1 MKAAAP
7 AWPARPE
14 ISSAASMPWL
24 ARAVG
29 QANILV
35 PKARASRRKS
45 ATDLPL
51 PAAAS
56 RASATPRRS
65 NSTERA
71 VKYISTSTSIA
82 AAAAAK

>member
-1 MKAAAP
+1 VAGQAG
-7 AWPARPE
+7 
-14 ISSAASMPWL
+14 ISSSSPTPWL

-29 QANILV
+29 QANSFA
-35 PKARASRRKS
+35 PKPTASRRKS

-51 PAAAS
+51 PAAAC
-56 RASATPRRS
+56 RVSATPRRS
-65 NSTERA
+65 SSTERA